1 MPTQPLTAPA
11 PVNFGTDTS
20 CLDSL
25 NTGRMASGLQLV
37 AESVYRRLTT
47 TRGTLFGGDD
57 EANFGLNL
65 EDVIGQVTTPS
76 AAAALPGQI
85 EAELQKDERIESVT
99 ATVVPVISGP
109 STSWTITIAAQT
121 ALGPFS
127 LVLSVSEVTTQ
138 LLGIT
143 AGT

>member
-1 MPTQPLTAPA
+1 
-11 PVNFGTDTS
+11 
-20 CLDSL
+20 
-25 NTGRMASGLQLV
+25 MASGLQLV

-121 ALGPFS
+121 ALGPFL